1 MATSNT
7 QRSERNPDK
16 TRQVILQAAFMEIY
30 RKGYQGMRLDSV
42 LAEIGM
48 TKGALYHHFSSKQS
62 LGYAVVDEVIQ
73 PMMASIWEEPLN
85 MAEDPLDALAEVIE
99 TLPDKKPREFI
110 LFGCPLNNLIQEM
123 SPQDS
128 GFRKRL
134 DRVMSNWHTTTKNA
148 LIKAQEKEFIRA
160 DIDCNETA
168 TFIMAA
174 LEGCIGIA
182 KSAQSVDRLRSCL
195 RGLTQYLQSL
205 EN

>member
-1 MATSNT
+1 
-7 QRSERNPDK
+7 
-16 TRQVILQAAFMEIY
+16 
-30 RKGYQGMRLDSV
+30 
-42 LAEIGM
+42 
-48 TKGALYHHFSSKQS
+48 
-62 LGYAVVDEVIQ
+62 
-73 PMMASIWEEPLN
+73 
-85 MAEDPLDALAEVIE
+85 
-99 TLPDKKPREFI
+99 
-110 LFGCPLNNLIQEM
+110 M

-174 LEGCIGIA
+174 LEGCIGLA